1 MWWLFVAA
9 KPNFEA
15 IAGKRAWIAPSKAE
29 QSWSGDKTTSK
40 LAVRPPEATL
50 TMYLAMA
57 GQWGK
62 WLSWVCVVGRVE
74 LCQAGVSMNHGKEG
88 TQGSRHH
95 AARRE

>member
-1 MWWLFVAA
+1 MASD
-9 KPNFEA
+9 
-15 IAGKRAWIAPSKAE
+15 WIASSKAE

-50 TMYLAMA
+50 TIYLAMA

-62 WLSWVCVVGRVE
+62 WLSWVCVVSGVE
-74 LCQAGVSMNHGKEG
+74 LCQAGVAGALMNHGKEG

-95 AARRE
+95 ATRRE